1 MDTEVAELER
11 AVQYILQQLIANES
25 EPCQALKAI
34 SERYLKV
41 LLNRAVIKLND
52 VRLKLEEK
60 NQNQ

>member
-25 EPCQALKAI
+25 KPCQELKTI

-41 LLNRAVIKLND
+41 LLNRAIVKLND
-52 VRLKLEEK
+52 ARLKLGEQG
-60 NQNQ
+60 QNQ